1 MSGLSNFLCRASIG
15 MGAAVWILA
24 CAAAPAQ
31 SAAQTAAQVAPA
43 GASMQQASKD
53 TVLPTLDLKQ
63 SSIRV
68 TFKKLKVPITRVF
81 KKFSGE
87 LVFDPERPAAGHVRI
102 EVEVGSI
109 SLRDAKLSRE
119 VQSVD
124 WLDTEQF
131 PTARFVSSAIV
142 TAGDGKY
149 SVAGK
154 LTLHGKTLNVVVPM
168 SYTQAG
174 HTQVFD
180 GVLPI
185 RRQQFGV
192 GLKSLQVAD
201 NVVIAVHLVSLPLP

>member
-1 MSGLSNFLCRASIG
+1 MNGLSNSLCRASIG
-15 MGAAVWILA
+15 MGAAVWMLA
-24 CAAAPAQ
+24 SAAALAQ
-31 SAAQTAAQVAPA
+31 APA
-43 GASMQQASKD
+43 HAVTQIAPSGVSAQQAAKD

-68 TFKKLKVPITRVF
+68 TFKRLKVPITGVF

-102 EVEVGSI
+102 EVEVESI
-109 SLRDAKLSRE
+109 SLRYAKLSHE
-119 VQSVD
+119 IQGVD

-131 PTARFVSSAIV
+131 PEARFVSSAIV

-154 LTLHGKTLNVVVPM
+154 LTLHGKTLNVVVPI

-192 GLKSLQVAD
+192 GPKSLQVAD
-201 NVVIAVHLVSLPLP
+201 NVVIAVHLVSLPRP